1 MNEAGLVQV
10 TTIAEPDLSALSRLY
25 GLLFPTTT
33 PLARIREI
41 FGKIKGHPDYLLLGA
56 KAGNR
61 LVGSAMGVICASLS
75 GDCRPFM
82 VIENIVVSPESRD
95 KGIGK
100 ALLQELELQAAARNC
115 CYALIVSKIGR
126 EYTHVFLRSLGYNM
140 DDYRGFK
147 KHFS

>member
-1 MNEAGLVQV
+1 MNGEELVQI
-10 TTIAEPDLSALSRLY
+10 TAITEADLSALSRLY

-33 PLARIREI
+33 PLTRMKRIFVEI
-41 FGKIKGHPDYLLLGA
+41 NRNPGHLLLGA

-61 LVGSAMGVICASLS
+61 LVGSAMGIICASLS

-82 VIENIVVSPESRD
+82 VIDNIVVSPESRD
-95 KGIGK
+95 KGIGR

-115 CYALIVSKIGR
+115 CYALLVSKIGR

-147 KHFS
+147 KHFK

>member
-1 MNEAGLVQV
+1 MNGEEIVQISTITEA
-10 TTIAEPDLSALSRLY
+10 DLSALSHLY

-33 PLARIREI
+33 PLTRMRQIFIEI
-41 FGKIKGHPDYLLLGA
+41 NRGSGYLLLGA

-115 CYALIVSKIGR
+115 CYALLVSKMGR
-126 EYTHVFLRSLGYNM
+126 DYAHVFLRSLGYNM

-147 KHFS
+147 KHFK